1 MERWQMNRLGFVN
14 FWVYDIEEFPIYG
27 GRLLLRGANGSGKSI
42 TTQSFIP
49 YILDGNR
56 LPSRLDPFGGKER
69 KMDYYLIGNADSEKK
84 ESTGYIWLEFA
95 KPESGQYK
103 TIGIGMRAKKGGDFK
118 AWGFCLK
125 DGSRIGDG
133 FELYSNV
140 GSQFIPHDHKTLKK
154 LLGDDNIFIEK
165 VVEGK
170 YAEYKLMVASEIFG
184 ITRNSIEDFDR
195 LTKVLIQTRSSK
207 LSSKENLKPEQLYV
221 ILNDSLQTLTDEDL
235 RPMTEAMTKIEDM
248 QFKIEAA
255 NKARCE
261 VKYIADEYDR
271 YNRYMLWIKS
281 KKYLDIATD
290 VNEKQKDYDSQKS
303 SIESSERKIKETESL
318 LEKEQIR
325 LSDFEREKELL
336 DISSIEKQSQKRKD
350 SRDKLKKSKDEYSA
364 KEERLEGKHKQ
375 IRSKYHEQSD
385 SKTEIEGIKYDMDKQ
400 LKSLDGYSD
409 SGFPFY
415 KYFSYELKNGN
426 VLDADRY
433 RNECR
438 GFSSELESVIKKFDE
453 QDYER
458 EKYEEAQKELSEA
471 ASVRTDKKVEKD
483 QAEEQLNEQK
493 DVVIEAIY
501 KAAKDNKEFMI
512 DEPFRNKLSDILEF
526 IEKRGNSEYSDAMFS
541 HYEYLKKNLNDRLI
555 KAKEE
560 CRCKKSVMEDKEK
573 KLNDL
578 LSAKEHEPTKSE
590 FRAYARKALSE
601 HGIRYKALYECIDFK
616 PDVPDAMKTR
626 LEAAL
631 TDTGLLDTLVIAHKD
646 IAFVKEIIKEYDESW
661 FAIEETTTSFVS
673 PYFEIS
679 EGCEFADEVMSVLS
693 KIHSILSV
701 TADGYY
707 EYGMTAGYANEE
719 QVSFIGA
726 ENRRL
731 FRERQIAEL
740 RTESEL
746 AKAAYDSAESAKN
759 DINDRIG
766 ILESEY
772 AVRPSLDNIN
782 AALEHLNTACLEFD
796 VADKGYKTAEEKE
809 NRVKK
814 AWTKASQEVSE
825 ICSKYSQYE
834 KKKQIFVD
842 AQAELRDF
850 EDIVCS
856 IIDQNNKLGDK
867 KIQLAWINE
876 SIVQLNNDINEITQD
891 LKRIKDDIH
900 ENEEIIRLCTEKL
913 ESPENI
919 DIAKRSD
926 ELDELIDNS
935 TKKIS
940 DHNKE
945 LVKEKINITHEKEY
959 LKKTTGELNN
969 LIEQENK
976 LFEIFKEELNLGF
989 VIKADGPIVKQHAEK
1004 AKSEV
1009 AQGDDKME
1017 LSVIQA
1023 RLLDVF
1029 QKHSTDATAEYRL
1042 ISETMFDNSDIE
1054 TIRARNKITLL
1065 WKGSRVAPSEFT
1077 AMIKTAIEDDEL
1089 LMKRD
1094 EQEMFTGILL
1104 NILSKKLCVKVD
1116 DSKRWVESMSK
1127 LMKSIETSQGQAFS
1141 LSWNAKKNLGKNEL
1155 PYDQL
1160 NKLLRMNK
1168 EMIRSDD
1175 IEKLTEHF
1183 RSKIE
1188 HEKRVV
1194 EEKGE
1199 EISYSELIRTVLDYR
1214 SWFEFKL
1221 KFRESGSDNFN
1232 ELTNSRFSSFSGG
1245 ERAMSVYIPLF
1256 AAVAAQYE
1264 KAGEQAPKIL
1274 ALDEAFAGVDD
1285 SNISEMFDLLEKLG
1299 FGYIINSQSLWGCFK
1314 TIPKLNI
1321 AELIHEKN
1329 SDFITV
1335 IKYEWNGKIKKLV
1348 K

>member
-14 FWVYDIEEFPIYG
+14 FWVYDVEEFPIDG
-27 GRLLLRGANGSGKSI
+27 GRILLRGANGSGKSI

-69 KMDYYLIGNADSEKK
+69 KMDYYLIGNADSDKK
-84 ESTGYIWLEFA
+84 ESTGYIWLEFV

-125 DGSRIGDG
+125 DGSRIGGG
-133 FELYSNV
+133 FELYSDA

-154 LLGDDNIFIEK
+154 LLGYDNIFIEK

-184 ITRNSIEDFDR
+184 ITRNNIEDFDR
-195 LTKVLIQTRSSK
+195 LTNVLIQTRSSK

-235 RPMTEAMTKIEDM
+235 RPMTDAMTKIEDI

-255 NKARCE
+255 NKAMRE

-271 YNRYMLWIKS
+271 YNRYMLWIKA
-281 KKYLDIATD
+281 KRFLDKAAD
-290 VNEKQKDYDSQKS
+290 VNEKQKDYDSKKS
-303 SIESSERKIKETESL
+303 SIEESESKIKETKPL
-318 LEKEQIR
+318 LESEQIR
-325 LSDFEREKELL
+325 LSDLEREKASL
-336 DISSIEKQSQKRKD
+336 DLSSIKEQIKKRKD
-350 SRDKLKKSKDEYSA
+350 SRDKLEKSKADSSV
-364 KEERLEGKHKQ
+364 KEKRLKEKQ
-375 IRSKYHEQSD
+375 EQISSKYRAQND
-385 SKTEIEGIKYDMDKQ
+385 SKTKIEDIKYEIDKR

-415 KYFSYELKNGN
+415 DYFYRELENGSA
-426 VLDADRY
+426 LEADSY
-433 RNECR
+433 RNECSR
-438 GFSSELESVIKKFDE
+438 FSSELQSVIKKFEE
-453 QDYER
+453 QANAR

-471 ASVRTDKKVEKD
+471 AAVRADKKAEKD

-501 KAAKDNKEFMI
+501 KAAKNNKEFTI
-512 DEPFRNKLSDILEF
+512 DEAFRDKLTDIVELLE
-526 IEKRGNSEYSDAMFS
+526 KCGNSTYSEAMFS
-541 HYEYLKKNLNDRLI
+541 HFGYLKNNLNELLS

-560 CRCKKSVMEDKEK
+560 CRGKKVVLEDTEK
-573 KLNDL
+573 KLNHL
-578 LSAKEHEPTKSE
+578 LSEKEPKPEKNE
-590 FRAYARKALSE
+590 FRAAARKALDE

-631 TDTGLLDTLVIAHKD
+631 TDTGLLDTLVISHKD

-661 FAIEETTTSFVS
+661 FAIEETTESFVS
-673 PYFEIS
+673 SYFEIS
-679 EGCEFADEVMSVLS
+679 EGCEFADEVMAVLS
-693 KIHSILSV
+693 KFHSIFSV
-701 TADGYY
+701 SADGYY
-707 EYGMTAGYANEE
+707 EYGLTAGYANEQ

-746 AKAAYDSAESAKN
+746 AKSAYDSAVSAKN
-759 DINDRIG
+759 DIDDRIG

-772 AVRPSLDNIN
+772 AARPSLDDIN
-782 AALEHLNTACLEFD
+782 AALELLNTARLEFD
-796 VADKGYKTAEEKE
+796 AANKGYKIAEEKE
-809 NRVKK
+809 NAVKK
-814 AWTKASQEVSE
+814 LWTMVSQEVSE
-825 ICSKYSQYE
+825 ICNKYPQFE
-834 KKKQIFVD
+834 KKQQIFVD
-842 AQAELRDF
+842 ALEELHGF

-856 IIDQNNKLGDK
+856 IIDQNKKLGYEK
-867 KIQLAWINE
+867 NLLAQINE
-876 SIVQLNNDINEITQD
+876 SIEQLDNDIDEIDLD
-891 LKRIKDDIH
+891 LKNIKATIH
-900 ENEEIIRLCTEKL
+900 ESEEIIRLCTEYL

-919 DIAKRSD
+919 DIFKQSD
-926 ELDELIDNS
+926 KLDTLIQKSKDS
-935 TKKIS
+935 I
-940 DHNKE
+940 KE
-945 LVKEKINITHEKEY
+945 LEKTIEKENTNIKYAEHY
-959 LKKTTGELNN
+959 LANIIDDLTA

-976 LFEIFKEELNLGF
+976 LSAIFKEELDLGF
-989 VIKADGPIVKQHAEK
+989 VIKADGLTVKQCAEK
-1004 AKSEV
+1004 ARSEI
-1009 AQGDDKME
+1009 AQGDDKKE

-1023 RLLDVF
+1023 RLLDIF
-1029 QKHSTDATAEYRL
+1029 QKHNTDATAEYRL
-1042 ISETMFDNSDIE
+1042 MCETMFENVDSE

-1065 WKGSRVAPSEFT
+1065 WNGSRIAPSEFS
-1077 AMIKTAIEDDEL
+1077 ARIKTAIEDDEL
-1089 LMKRD
+1089 LMKQD
-1094 EQEMFTGILL
+1094 EQEMFKGILL
-1104 NILSKKLCVKVD
+1104 NILSKKLCGKVD
-1116 DSKRWVESMSK
+1116 ESRHWVESMSN

-1141 LSWNAKKNLGKNEL
+1141 LSWNAKKNLGENEL

-1199 EISYSELIRTVLDYR
+1199 EISFSELIRRVLDYR

-1221 KFRESGSDNFN
+1221 KFKESGSDDFK

-1299 FGYIINSQSLWGCFK
+1299 FGYVINSQSLWGCFN
-1314 TIPKLNI
+1314 TVPKLNI
-1321 AELIHEKN
+1321 AELRHEKD

-1335 IKYEWNGKIKKLV
+1335 IRYEWNGKIKELV
-1348 K
+1348 D

>member
-1 MERWQMNRLGFVN
+1 MERWKMNRLGFVN
-14 FWVYDIEEFPIYG
+14 FWVYDVEEFPIDG
-27 GRLLLRGANGSGKSI
+27 GRILLRGANGSGKSI

-69 KMDYYLIGNADSEKK
+69 KMDYYLIGNADSDKK
-84 ESTGYIWLEFA
+84 ESTGYIWLEFV

-133 FELYSNV
+133 FELYSDA

-170 YAEYKLMVASEIFG
+170 YAEYKLMVANEIFG
-184 ITRNSIEDFDR
+184 ITRNNIENFDR
-195 LTKVLIQTRSSK
+195 LTNVLIQTRSSK

-235 RPMTEAMTKIEDM
+235 RPMTDAMTKIEDM

-255 NKARCE
+255 NKAMRE

-281 KKYLDIATD
+281 KRLLDKAAE
-290 VNEKQKDYDSQKS
+290 VNEKQKDYESKKS
-303 SIESSERKIKETESL
+303 SIEESERKIKETAPLFES
-318 LEKEQIR
+318 EQIR
-325 LSDFEREKELL
+325 LSDLEREKASL
-336 DISSIEKQSQKRKD
+336 DLSSIEEQIKKRKD
-350 SRDKLKKSKDEYSA
+350 SRNKLEKSKADSLV
-364 KEERLEGKHKQ
+364 KEKRLKEKQ
-375 IRSKYHEQSD
+375 EQISSKYRAQSD
-385 SKTEIEGIKYDMDKQ
+385 SKTIIDDIEYEIDKH
-400 LKSLDGYSD
+400 LKDLDGYSD

-415 KYFSYELKNGN
+415 DYFYRELKNGTA
-426 VLDADRY
+426 LEAESY
-433 RNECR
+433 RNECSS
-438 GFSSELESVIKKFDE
+438 FSSELQFVIKKFEE
-453 QDYER
+453 QTKAR
-458 EKYEEAQKELSEA
+458 EKYEEVQKELSEA
-471 ASVRTDKKVEKD
+471 ATVRADKKAEAD
-483 QAEEQLNEQK
+483 QAEGQLNEQK
-493 DVVIEAIY
+493 DIVIESIY
-501 KAAKDNKEFMI
+501 KAAKNNEEFTI
-512 DEPFRNKLSDILEF
+512 DEALRDKLTDTVASLQ
-526 IEKRGNSEYSDAMFS
+526 KQGNNEYNEALFK
-541 HYEYLKKNLNDRLI
+541 HFEYLKSNLNELLSEA
-555 KAKEE
+555 KAE
-560 CRCKKSVMEDKEK
+560 CSRRKKKLEDTEK
-573 KLNDL
+573 KINDL
-578 LSAKEHEPTKSE
+578 NATKEPEPERSE
-590 FRAYARKALSE
+590 FRAAARRSLDE

-616 PDVPDAMKTR
+616 PGVSDSMKTR

-631 TDTGLLDTLVIAHKD
+631 TDTGLLDTLVIAQKD
-646 IAFVKEIIKEYDESW
+646 IASVKEIIKEYDESW
-661 FAIEETTTSFVS
+661 FVIKETTESFVS

-679 EGCEFADEVMSVLS
+679 EGCELADEVTAVLS
-693 KIHSILSV
+693 RFHSV
-701 TADGYY
+701 TKFSADGYY
-707 EYGMTAGYANEE
+707 EYSMTAGYANEQ

-740 RTESEL
+740 RTELEL
-746 AKAAYDSAESAKN
+746 EKTAYDSAVSEKKHI
-759 DINDRIG
+759 DDRIG
-766 ILESEY
+766 ILEAEY
-772 AVRPSLDNIN
+772 AARPSLGDIN
-782 AALEHLNTACLEFD
+782 AALELLNTTRLEFET
-796 VADKGYKTAEEKE
+796 ADKGFKNAEEKE
-809 NRVKK
+809 NKVKK
-814 AWTKASQEVSE
+814 LWTIASQEVSE
-825 ICSKYSQYE
+825 ICNKYPQYD
-834 KKKQIFVD
+834 KKQHVFVD
-842 AQAELRDF
+842 ALAELRDF
-850 EDIVCS
+850 ENVVCS
-856 IIDQNNKLGDK
+856 IIDQNKKLGYEK
-867 KIQLAWINE
+867 SLLSQINE
-876 SIVQLNNDINEITQD
+876 SIEQMDNDIDEIDLD
-891 LKRIKDDIH
+891 LKRIEAAIH
-900 ENEEIIRLCTEKL
+900 ESEEIIRLCSEYL

-919 DIAKRSD
+919 DISKRSD
-926 ELDELIDNS
+926 ELDNLISSSKDKITDYKDIIKGENTNIKYARHYLENIIDEL
-935 TKKIS
+935 TA
-940 DHNKE
+940 
-945 LVKEKINITHEKEY
+945 
-959 LKKTTGELNN
+959 

-976 LFEIFKEELNLGF
+976 LSAIFKEELDLGF
-989 VIKADGPIVKQHAEK
+989 VIKADGLTVKQYAEK
-1004 AKSEV
+1004 ARSEV
-1009 AQGDDKME
+1009 AQGDEKRE

-1029 QKHSTDATAEYRL
+1029 QKHNTDATAEYRL
-1042 ISETMFDNSDIE
+1042 MSETMFENADSE

-1065 WKGSRVAPSEFT
+1065 WNGSRIAPSEFS
-1077 AMIKTAIEDDEL
+1077 ARIKTAIEDDEL
-1089 LMKRD
+1089 LMKQD
-1094 EQEMFTGILL
+1094 EQEMFKSILL
-1104 NILSKKLCVKVD
+1104 NILSKKLCGKID
-1116 DSKRWVESMSK
+1116 ESRRWVESMSK

-1141 LSWNAKKNLGKNEL
+1141 LSWNAKKNLGENEL

-1160 NKLLRMNK
+1160 NNLLRRNK

-1199 EISYSELIRTVLDYR
+1199 EISFSELIRRVLDYR
-1214 SWFEFKL
+1214 NWFEFRL
-1221 KFRESGSDNFN
+1221 KFKESGSDEFN

-1299 FGYIINSQSLWGCFK
+1299 FGYIINSQSLWGCFN
-1314 TIPKLNI
+1314 TVPKLNI
-1321 AELIHEKN
+1321 AELRHEKD

-1335 IKYEWNGKIKKLV
+1335 IRYEWDGKVKELV
-1348 K
+1348 D